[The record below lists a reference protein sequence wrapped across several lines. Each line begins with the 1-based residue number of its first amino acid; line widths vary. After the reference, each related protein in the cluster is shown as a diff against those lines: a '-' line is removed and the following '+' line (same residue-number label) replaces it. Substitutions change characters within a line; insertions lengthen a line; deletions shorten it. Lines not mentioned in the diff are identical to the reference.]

1 MVFPTSYAFNAD
13 GTAMFVAMGSI
24 FIAQATGVHLAAH
37 EIVLL
42 LLTMM
47 LVSKGISGVTSA
59 ALVVLAAVLASIHQI
74 PLAGL
79 ILLLGVDRL
88 TTPIRAALNVIGNSV
103 ATVVIARWEHA
114 YDQEVA
120 ERVLSGREDLDPALI
135 EAAR

>member
-13 GTAMFVAMGSI
+13 GTAIFVAMGSI

-37 EIVLL
+37 EIALL

-59 ALVVLAAVLASIHQI
+59 ALVVLAAVLGSMHQI

-79 ILLLGVDRL
+79 VLLLGVDRL

-103 ATVVIARWEHA
+103 ATVVIARWERA

-120 ERVLSGREDLDPALI
+120 ERVLSGREDQNPALLA
-135 EAAR
+135 AAR